1 MKRYLIGIDGG
12 GTRSRILLQEEGS
25 TAKAR
30 REVSGPANI
39 NTSVEDSWH
48 SIINGIES
56 ILGNGYFSDAAAE
69 NQHTLVAGLAG
80 AEIQQAARAF
90 IGSEQAS
97 FFDSIE
103 LLSDGH
109 IACLGAHDG
118 NDGIM
123 VSVGTGTIGFK
134 ICNGHDPVRVSGWGF
149 PHSDEGSGAWL
160 GIEATR
166 LLFKSLDQ
174 RVPGSPLLTYLFAQ
188 FDSDLDRLIAESN
201 TRQQHWFGQ
210 MGRHVI
216 EFYHQ
221 HGADDEHL
229 DNLMQIAR
237 DEIVQVIDTLDRSS
251 SVPLPVCL
259 PVCLSGGLS
268 PILKNFMPERIARRL
283 VKSQRSPEEGAL
295 LLAAR
300 KLTGSV

>member
-1 MKRYLIGIDGG
+1 MKSYLIGIDGG
-12 GTRSRILLQEEGS
+12 GTRSRILVQEEGS
-25 TAKAR
+25 TSEPR

-39 NTSVEDSWH
+39 NTSVEESWN

-56 ILGNGYFSDAAAE
+56 ILGSGYFSDAATD

-80 AEIQQAARAF
+80 TEIKQAARSFLDA
-90 IGSEQAS
+90 EQAG

-134 ICNGHDPVRVSGWGF
+134 ICDGHDPVRVSGWGF

-166 LLFKSLDQ
+166 LLFKSLDK
-174 RVPGSPLLTYLFAQ
+174 RVPGSPLLTYLFEQ
-188 FDSDLDRLIAESN
+188 FDSDLDRLVTESN
-201 TRQQHWFGQ
+201 TREQGWFGQ

-216 EFYHQ
+216 EFYEQ
-221 HGADDEHL
+221 HGSGDEHL
-229 DNLMQIAR
+229 ANLIQLASN
-237 DEIVQVIDTLDRSS
+237 EIVQVIDTLDRSS
-251 SVPLPVCL
+251 STPL

-268 PILKNFMPERIARRL
+268 RVFTSFMPERISNRL
-283 VKSQRSPEEGAL
+283 VQSRRSPEQGAL

-300 KLTGSV
+300 KRSVTV